1 MNNEI
6 SPAQKYIRANREFRT
21 QEFLIYNETL
31 SIEAVKDP
39 EPVINPLDDK
49 YEHFSF
55 TADSRP
61 DLHDYAL
68 RIHAEGYV
76 NMQIVQA
83 SALTDN
89 GILTGADKEYREDNI
104 EYYLSTNP
112 ANLKDA
118 ATLRKISLPSGTNHT
133 YLPAYIH
140 THDSL
145 WEEGLS
151 IIENQP
157 NQVDTLKEISAMSR
171 TKDSSSFSIF
181 ETLRDV
187 FKKSIG
193 KGELW
198 FCSLLVPTHET
209 LVKNFGEHCFRL
221 IGNDVMIDDG
231 KANPDMKFRPV
242 IFQPDFCLSNM
253 LDDYRSTE
261 DPKIKNR
268 ILRSF
273 MFFNYCISDE
283 LKNLEVSSFYH
294 DLYDKLFNNVQNS

>member
-1 MNNEI
+1 M
-6 SPAQKYIRANREFRT
+6 
-21 QEFLIYNETL
+21 IYNETL
-31 SIEAVKDP
+31 RLEAVKDS
-39 EPVINPLDDK
+39 EPVISPLDDK

-55 TADSRP
+55 TANSRP
-61 DLHDYAL
+61 DLHNYAL

-83 SALTDN
+83 SALTDS
-89 GILTGADKEYREDNI
+89 GILIGAADEYREDNV
-104 EYYLSTNP
+104 EYYLSINP
-112 ANLKDA
+112 KNLKDA
-118 ATLRKISLPSGTNHT
+118 ATLRKISLPLGANHT
-133 YLPAYIH
+133 YLPAYTH

-151 IIENQP
+151 IIENLP
-157 NQVDTLKEISAMSR
+157 NQADTLKEISAMSR
-171 TKDSSSFSIF
+171 TKDSSSLSIF

-187 FKKSIG
+187 FKKSVG

-221 IGNDVMIDDG
+221 IGNDVMINDG
-231 KANPDMKFRPV
+231 KANLDMKFRPV

-253 LDDYRSTE
+253 LDDYRNTE
-261 DPKIKNR
+261 DPKAKNR

-273 MFFNYCISDE
+273 MFFNYGISDE
-283 LKNLEVSSFYH
+283 LKDPEVSSFYH
-294 DLYDKLFNNVQNS
+294 DLCDKLFNNVQGS